1 AGDRSLEIL
10 GQAAVS
16 IEPSEGS
23 FDDPSPW
30 EELKSG
36 RVGGAFD
43 NLDGP
48 LAEFGES
55 VTQIGAVI
63 DTVGEEMAQPGKQ
76 IMDRRNDQ
84 PGTIAILDISGVHL
98 GSDQQTGS
106 IGHNVA
112 LTPFDLLGRI
122 VTTRP
127 AALGRLDRLT
137 VDDPRRWSRFTAR
150 RFARLHQPRD
160 IHVLKQAI
168 DSPIVEIALHRREL
182 RKVVRLHP
190 QLTADP
196 LNMLARVK
204 HSPQ

>member
-1 AGDRSLEIL
+1 MAGQSPDEQLHGGDVNPGFGAGDRSLEIL

-30 EELKSG
+30 EELKTG

-76 IMDRRNDQ
+76 IMDRRNDK
-84 PGTIAILDISGVHL
+84 PGTIAILDICGVHL

-122 VTTRP
+122 VTPWP
-127 AALGRLDRLT
+127 AALGGLDSSESGGPAGIIAGHSAGVFLLYQKGR
-137 VDDPRRWSRFTAR
+137 DSRIF
-150 RFARLHQPRD
+150 
-160 IHVLKQAI
+160 QA
-168 DSPIVEIALHRREL
+168 
-182 RKVVRLHP
+182 
-190 QLTADP
+190 
-196 LNMLARVK
+196 
-204 HSPQ
+204 

>member
-1 AGDRSLEIL
+1 MRGRLSVRILIVEVALLAGQSPDEQLHGGNVNPGFGAGDRSLEIL

-30 EELKSG
+30 EKLKSG

-76 IMDRRNDQ
+76 IMDRRNDK
-84 PGTIAILDISGVHL
+84 PGTIAILDICGVHL

-112 LTPFDLLGRI
+112 LTAPSLRW
-122 VTTRP
+122 
-127 AALGRLDRLT
+127 GRLLT
-137 VDDPRRWSRFTAR
+137 FLAASPGSRRCRARGQAPPRGPPASV
-150 RFARLHQPRD
+150 
-160 IHVLKQAI
+160 VLT
-168 DSPIVEIALHRREL
+168 D
-182 RKVVRLHP
+182 
-190 QLTADP
+190 
-196 LNMLARVK
+196 
-204 HSPQ
+204 

>member
-1 AGDRSLEIL
+1 MRGRLSVRILIVEVALLAGQSPDEQLHGGDVNPGFGAGDRSLEIL
-10 GQAAVS
+10 GRAAVS

-30 EELKSG
+30 EKLKSG

-76 IMDRRNDQ
+76 IMDRRNDK
-84 PGTIAILDISGVHL
+84 PGTIAILDIGGVHL

-106 IGHNVA
+106 IGHKVA
-112 LTPFDLLGRI
+112 LTAFDPLGRI

-127 AALGRLDRLT
+127 GAL
-137 VDDPRRWSRFTAR
+137 A
-150 RFARLHQPRD
+150 RFARLHCC
-160 IHVLKQAI
+160 
-168 DSPIVEIALHRREL
+168 
-182 RKVVRLHP
+182 
-190 QLTADP
+190 DP
-196 LNMLARVK
+196 TRWARVTARRFVRF
-204 HSPQ
+204 

>member
-1 AGDRSLEIL
+1 G
-10 GQAAVS
+10 
-16 IEPSEGS
+16 
-23 FDDPSPW
+23 

-36 RVGGAFD
+36 GVGGAFD

-76 IMDRRNDQ
+76 IMDRRNDK
-84 PGTIAILDISGVHL
+84 PGTIAILDIGGVHL

-112 LTPFDLLGRI
+112 LTAFDLLGRI

-137 VDDPRRWSRFTAR
+137 VDDPRPSARFYAP
-150 RFARLHQPRD
+150 RL
-160 IHVLKQAI
+160 A
-168 DSPIVEIALHRREL
+168 
-182 RKVVRLHP
+182 
-190 QLTADP
+190 P
-196 LNMLARVK
+196 LD
-204 HSPQ
+204 H